1 MSRWPKAALAIS
13 GALVGAAVAFPA
25 SRKQIVRA
33 GRTVLDEVALQA
45 DTPWTRD
52 LVLLTTEGC
61 QTHLPRTSVLTL
73 VKVEGEAYVLPW
85 DPDAGWLQNLRANPD
100 VVVDDRVRVH
110 RARAEVVDGAT
121 AERVRQEYVD
131 RYLPGPLRGAVER
144 PGVPLGPGL
153 PAVRLV
159 TTST

>member
-1 MSRWPKAALAIS
+1 MSRWPKAALAVGGTLI
-13 GALVGAAVAFPA
+13 GVALAFPA

-61 QTHLPRTSVLTL
+61 QTHLPRTAVLSL
-73 VKVEGEAYVLPW
+73 VEIEGDRYVLPW
-85 DPDAGWLQNLRANPD
+85 DRGCGWLHNVRANPD
-100 VVVDDRVRVH
+100 VVLDDRARVQ
-110 RARAEVVDGAT
+110 RARAEVVEGAV
-121 AERVRQEYVD
+121 AEQVRQEFVE

-144 PGVPLGPGL
+144 SGAPLGPGL

-159 TTST
+159 STSP